1 MLRLYLLETSG
12 INDKIVNHHPGL
24 GINQSYFTQ
33 QTFIEQLYL
42 VRRGQG
48 NSAARCK
55 HPDGL
60 VAEKTLGLRSISG
73 TGWS

>member
-1 MLRLYLLETSG
+1 M
-12 INDKIVNHHPGL
+12 NHHPGL

-42 VRRGQG
+42 VRHWTRGNTATQ
-48 NSAARCK
+48 CK

-60 VAEKTLGLRSISG
+60 VIEKTLRLRSISG
-73 TGWS
+73 TGWSKEINSGCEVQSSVS